1 MIEMPNEL
9 ERYNHLRYQD
19 SSSEKDGFIDF
30 LYENTESVAPEVNVD
45 EAWLSLQNKIEAGK
59 TKSNSW
65 LRIAASITILVGLSI
80 FVWKLATTPD
90 QVNIASLDE
99 KINVTF
105 PDGSNGVLN
114 TNSSFSFLEKFGDE
128 RLVSFEGEAY
138 FDIKK
143 SDKPFIIEMGEVQ
156 VRVLGTAFNLVTSNK
171 DVELIVE
178 RGLVAFEKNGEQ
190 TKVAAGLKAVFLKSD
205 NSVVITENPST
216 NVATWIDGLL
226 EFNDTPFANVI
237 LDLESHFDV
246 SFDVENE
253 NINSCKI
260 TVTFNK
266 SSLSEVMETL
276 ESMLGVEMEE
286 KEGKIVISGQG
297 C

>member
-1 MIEMPNEL
+1 MPEEL
-9 ERYNHLRYQD
+9 KRYNHLRYQEN
-19 SSSEKDGFIDF
+19 SSENDGFIDF
-30 LYENTESVAPEVNVD
+30 LYENTESEAPEVNVD
-45 EAWLSLQNKIEAGK
+45 DAWMSLQNKIDAGK

-65 LRIAASITILVGLSI
+65 LRIAASIAVLVGVSL

-90 QVNIASLDE
+90 QVNIASQDE

-114 TNSSFSFLEKFGDE
+114 TNSTFSFLEKFGSD

-143 SDKPFIIEMGEVQ
+143 SEKPFIIQMGEVQ
-156 VRVLGTAFNLVTSNK
+156 VRVLGTAFNLVTSDS

-178 RGLVAFEKNGEQ
+178 RGLVAFEKDGEQ
-190 TKVAAGLKAVFLKSD
+190 TKVAAGLKAVYSKAD
-205 NSVVITENPST
+205 NSVAITENST
-216 NVATWIDGLL
+216 ANVATWIDGLL
-226 EFNDTPFANVI
+226 EFNDASFEDVVQ
-237 LDLESHFDV
+237 DLESHFDV
-246 SFDVENE
+246 SFDVKNQ
-253 NINSCKI
+253 NINACKV

-266 SSLSEVMETL
+266 SSLQEVMETL
-276 ESMLGVEMEE
+276 ESMLEVQLE
-286 KEGKIVISGQG
+286 KQEGKVVVSGQG